1 MNKEDKNKKI
11 TLTEEQASR
20 VAETL
25 LNSWLKGEN
34 STIFSNKDIKSNKNS
49 K

>member
-1 MNKEDKNKKI
+1 MNKEDKDKKI

-25 LNSWLKGEN
+25 LNSWLKGDN
-34 STIFSNKDIKSNKNS
+34 SNNFASKDNKSNKNS